1 MSRRLVLKYD
11 IFDDI
16 KNDPDVKH
24 GMVVETLG
32 FDTIGDG
39 FSATYRVISTSVD
52 NSFDSSKG
60 DIRIRSGLY
69 ARPVKLAEVD
79 DIIDTIQ
86 GKITE
91 INDILDDFGGDV
103 AIINQL
109 SARIHAIEEVINDY
123 ATINYV
129 DSKIDDV
136 NTSID
141 NMRNELRNYSDST
154 TNTMLGTFRN
164 DIKNNTISDEIDLS
178 DRCGVKIVRYTNG
191 IKNIIIT
198 SNYNTESE
206 G

>member
-1 MSRRLVLKYD
+1 MSQRLVLKYD

-16 KNDPDVKH
+16 KNDLDVKH

-32 FDTIGDG
+32 FDTVGDG
-39 FSATYRVISTSVD
+39 FSATYKVISTSVD

-69 ARPVKLAEVD
+69 ARPVKLAEID
-79 DIIDTIQ
+79 DIVDTIQ
-86 GKITE
+86 GKIAE

-109 SARIHAIEEVINDY
+109 SARIHAIEQVINDY

-129 DSKIDDV
+129 DDKIDDV
-136 NTSID
+136 NNSMD
-141 NMRNELRNYSDST
+141 DMRNELRNYSDDAT
-154 TNTMLGTFRN
+154 DTKL
-164 DIKNNTISDEIDLS
+164 DILRDELKDNNISDEIDLS

-198 SNYNTESE
+198 SKYNTESE

>member
-1 MSRRLVLKYD
+1 MSQRLVLKYD

-39 FSATYRVISTSVD
+39 FSATYRVLSTLVD

-79 DIIDTIQ
+79 DIVDAIQ

-91 INDILDDFGGDV
+91 INDILDDFSGDV

-109 SARIHAIEEVINDY
+109 STRIHAIEEVINDY

-136 NTSID
+136 NNSID
-141 NMRNELRNYSDST
+141 DIRNELRDYSDNAT
-154 TNTMLGTFRN
+154 DTKLDILRN
-164 DIKNNTISDEIDLS
+164 DLKDNNISDEIDLS
-178 DRCGVKIVRYTNG
+178 DRCGVKIVRYANG

-198 SNYNTESE
+198 SKYNTESE

>member
-1 MSRRLVLKYD
+1 MSQRLVLKYD

-52 NSFDSSKG
+52 NSFNPSNG
-60 DIRIRSGLY
+60 DVRIRSGLY
-69 ARPVKLAEVD
+69 ARPVKLAEID
-79 DIIDTIQ
+79 DIVDTIQ
-86 GKITE
+86 GKIAE
-91 INDILDDFGGDV
+91 INDILDDFSGDAEV
-103 AIINQL
+103 INQL
-109 SARIHAIEEVINDY
+109 SSRIHAVEEVINDY
-123 ATINYV
+123 ATITYV
-129 DSKIDDV
+129 DDKINDV
-136 NTSID
+136 NTSMD
-141 NMRNELRNYSDST
+141 DMRNELMNYSDNAT
-154 TNTMLGTFRN
+154 DTKLDTLRN
-164 DIKNNTISDEIDLS
+164 DIKDNNISDEIDLS
-178 DRCGVKIVRYTNG
+178 DRCGVKIVRYANG